1 MISMCPVDGVRPV
14 RALALSVAS
23 RFAVPSML
31 VVLAVALVAAARPAS
46 APASE
51 APTGETTAWHI
62 EPLYPPGL
70 EDPSTQIPVGLGRI
84 GDIEFWAPNRGVL
97 ITAGNGST
105 IPAGVWAYDGVRWHE
120 LSTVCG
126 ASDGRIAW
134 AGPEDFWTISDGR
147 PGQAAN
153 PADGTPAPLA
163 ERTLCHFSGKPMQ
176 VVGSYASPAFEA
188 SSYQEMHAAGCLSE
202 SDCWFAGDPLP
213 EPQAGAF
220 HLHWDGR
227 SLSAEPNPQGHAVE
241 DMTRFGRYL
250 YESVRLA
257 QGDRLTEAEPFPPF
271 VLRRI
276 SPAGY
281 QPTFVSLSTRLPDY
295 SPGELPAALDSL
307 HLSADEEGL
316 WAAAG
321 PSLTPP
327 EGSTPAELTVLRYEN
342 STWSQVLGP
351 SSDPEG
357 GDPLAQD
364 VVHSIA
370 AEPGGKD
377 AWLALDSISGARS
390 PSPLASATV
399 ARVSTDGSVS
409 ETQTL
414 PSPGEGVGPKGA
426 AEKIVCPALRDC
438 WMVTSQGWLFHL
450 SDGSSGQ
457 PDAESPFTS
466 LIGFRPLDEG
476 LPQVQPDAP
485 PADTSGVIE
494 AFQPPPFVPIVEKT
508 EALSALTRVKV
519 ALLSHVKTHL
529 VHRYTL
535 ELRFHLAVKARV
547 RLVAKRRSV
556 TVGRTRLSTLAA
568 GNHHLLLALDPRR
581 WPTKLDLQTHALASL
596 PTAPAGEAESEAPGG
611 SAVVVSGA
619 RFDPELGHGWV
630 GRSW

>member
-1 MISMCPVDGVRPV
+1 MMVIL
-14 RALALSVAS
+14 AIALLALTC
-23 RFAVPSML
+23 AV
-31 VVLAVALVAAARPAS
+31 S
-46 APASE
+46 AQASE
-51 APTGETTAWHI
+51 APVGTPAWHV
-62 EPLYPPGL
+62 EALYPPGL
-70 EDPSTQIPVGLGRI
+70 EDSSTQAPVGLGRI

-134 AGPEDFWTISDGR
+134 AGPDDFWTISDGR

-153 PADGTPAPLA
+153 PSDGTPAPLTD
-163 ERTLCHFSGKPMQ
+163 RTLCHFSGKPMH
-176 VVGSYASPAFEA
+176 VVSSYASPAFEA

-202 SDCWFAGDPLP
+202 SDCWFAGDGLP

-220 HLHWDGR
+220 HLHWDGH

-241 DMTRFGRYL
+241 DMGRFGRYL

-257 QGDRLTEAEPFPPF
+257 QGDRLTEAETFPPL

-281 QPTFVSLSTRLPDY
+281 QPTFVPLSTRLPSY
-295 SPGELPAALDSL
+295 SPGELPAALDYL
-307 HLSADEEGL
+307 HLGADGEGL

-321 PSLTPP
+321 PSLEPP
-327 EGSTPAELTVLRYEN
+327 EGSTPAEVTVLHYEDG
-342 STWSQVLGP
+342 TWSQILGP

-357 GDPLAQD
+357 GSPLQQD
-364 VVHSIA
+364 AIDSIA
-370 AEPGGKD
+370 PEPGGPN
-377 AWLALDSISGARS
+377 AWLALDSLSDARS

-399 ARVSTDGSVS
+399 ARIAADGGVS

-414 PSPGEGVGPKGA
+414 PAVGEGLGPKGA
-426 AEKIVCPALRDC
+426 AEKIVCPAHGDC

-450 SDGSSGQ
+450 TDGMAGQ

-466 LIGFRPLDEG
+466 LIGFRPFDEG
-476 LPQVQPDAP
+476 LPQVEPDAP

-494 AFQPPPFVPIVEKT
+494 AFQPPPFIPIVEKT
-508 EALSALTRVKV
+508 EALTSPRAKL

-547 RLVAKRRSV
+547 RLVAKRRRT
-556 TVGRTRLSTLAA
+556 TVGSTRSSTLAA
-568 GNHHLLLALDPRR
+568 GNRHLLLPLDPRR
-581 WPTKLDLQTHALASL
+581 WPTKLDLQTHALAPL
-596 PTAPAGEAESEAPGG
+596 PTAPAGEAESEGSGG
-611 SAVVVSGA
+611 GAVVVSGA
-619 RFDPELGHGWV
+619 RFDPSLGHGWLES
-630 GRSW
+630 RW